1 MSSNILKL
9 RLKYRRRS
17 LLFKPT
23 HSFCRMQRILLFRGH
38 DMIYIRKNFKKVMK
52 KIALVFS
59 LFVFIVFA
67 GSCIKSKQEACT
79 NRPVAA
85 DSSTILSYII
95 TKGITGYAKHPSG
108 LYYKIESAGSSTT
121 PNVSSKIFVKYTGR
135 FVDNR
140 VFDSL
145 GDASKSGWVL
155 GSLIEGWKI
164 GLPLIS
170 KGGKIKLFLPSALG
184 YGCTGGGAISANSVL
199 VFDIEL
205 VDVQ

>member
-1 MSSNILKL
+1 
-9 RLKYRRRS
+9 
-17 LLFKPT
+17 
-23 HSFCRMQRILLFRGH
+23 
-38 DMIYIRKNFKKVMK
+38 MK
-52 KIALVFS
+52 KIVLMFS
-59 LFVFIVFA
+59 LFFLLVV
-67 GSCIKSKQEACT
+67 GSCIKSKQEACS
-79 NRPVAA
+79 NRPVTA
-85 DSSTILSYII
+85 DSSTLLTYII
-95 TKGITGYAKHPSG
+95 SKGISGFAKHPSG
-108 LYYKIESAGSSTT
+108 LYYKIETAGTSTT
-121 PNVSSKIFVKYTGR
+121 PNLSSKVFVKYTGR

-184 YGCTGGGAISANSVL
+184 YGCTGGGAIPGNTVL
-199 VFDIEL
+199 IFDIEL